1 MGRERTRAWKYIFL
15 CAAGLIFL
23 SRCAI
28 FKDFQASSE
37 IQDLLRRG
45 QNLQA
50 LGAYE
55 EALTTYQKVLS
66 LSPQKPP
73 GDEALFNMGL
83 IYAHFNNPQKDY
95 RKSIDYFLR
104 VINSYPGSP
113 LADQA
118 KIWIGVLQETE
129 KLSQAVESSKL
140 TIEDLK
146 QAGERLERAKRP
158 EPKVEQKG
166 EAYENLLRA
175 QRLLAQGDFEG
186 SVIENQKVLSSAGHK
201 PPEDE
206 ALFNLGLIYAHSG
219 NPKRDYTKSLDFF
232 RRLVKDQPKSPLV
245 EQAKVWIAV
254 LQENEKLNQV
264 IEKSKQVDLEIEEKK
279 REKAK

>member
-1 MGRERTRAWKYIFL
+1 MGRERTRAWKYILL
-15 CAAGLIFL
+15 CTAGLIFL

-28 FKDFQASSE
+28 FKDFQQPSE

-66 LSPQKPP
+66 LSSQKPP

-83 IYAHFNNPQKDY
+83 IYAHFNNPKKDY
-95 RKSIDYFLR
+95 QKSIGCFVR
-104 VINSYPGSP
+104 VINDYPGSS

-118 KIWIGVLQETE
+118 KIWTGVLQETE
-129 KLSQAVESSKL
+129 KLGQAMESSKL

-146 QAGERLERAKRP
+146 QAGERLERTKRQ
-158 EPKVEQKG
+158 EPKVDQRG
-166 EAYENLLRA
+166 EAYEGLLRA

-186 SVIENQKVLSSAGHK
+186 SLVENQKVLSSAGHK

-232 RRLVKDQPKSPLV
+232 RRLLKDHPKSPLV
-245 EQAKVWIAV
+245 EQTKVWVAV

>member
-1 MGRERTRAWKYIFL
+1 MGRKRTRARKYIFL
-15 CAAGLIFL
+15 CTAGLIFL
-23 SRCAI
+23 SSCAI
-28 FKDFQASSE
+28 FKGLQTDPGAK
-37 IQDLLRRG
+37 DYLRRG
-45 QNLQA
+45 QSLQA
-50 LGAYE
+50 QADFEAALKAYDS
-55 EALTTYQKVLS
+55 ALS
-66 LSPQKPP
+66 LSRGRAP

-83 IYAHFNNPQKDY
+83 IYAHFNNPKKDY
-95 RKSIDYFLR
+95 EKSIDCFVR
-104 VINSYPGSP
+104 VINDYPGTP

-118 KIWIGVLQETE
+118 KIWIGVLQETG

-140 TIEDLK
+140 TIGDLK
-146 QAGERLERAKRP
+146 QAGERLERTKRQ
-158 EPKVEQKG
+158 EPKVEQRA
-166 EAYENLLRA
+166 ETYETLLRA

-186 SVIENQKVLSSAGHK
+186 SLVENQKVLSSAGHK

-219 NPKRDYTKSLDFF
+219 NPKRDYSKSLDFF
-232 RRLVKDQPKSPLV
+232 RRLLKDHPRSPLL